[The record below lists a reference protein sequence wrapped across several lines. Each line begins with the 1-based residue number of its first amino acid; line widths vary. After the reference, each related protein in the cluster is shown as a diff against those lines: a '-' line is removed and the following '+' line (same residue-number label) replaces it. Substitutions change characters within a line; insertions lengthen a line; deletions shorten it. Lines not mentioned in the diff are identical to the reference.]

1 MRDRDW
7 LSEEQDQAIQADA
20 NGEINAATQFAEES
34 PWPSAEE
41 VTTDVVA
48 PIQEVA

>member
-7 LSEEQDQAIQADA
+7 LSEKQDQTIRAEATA
-20 NGEINAATQFAEES
+20 EINAATRFAEES
-34 PWPSAEE
+34 PWPSADE
-41 VTTDVVA
+41 VATDVVA